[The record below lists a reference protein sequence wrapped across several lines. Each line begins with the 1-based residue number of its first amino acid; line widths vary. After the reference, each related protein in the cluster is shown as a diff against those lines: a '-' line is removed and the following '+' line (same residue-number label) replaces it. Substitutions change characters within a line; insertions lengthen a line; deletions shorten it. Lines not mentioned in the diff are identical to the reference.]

1 MANLYELTND
11 FKIIQAMIEDGQEG
25 LEDTL
30 ESIELAI
37 EDKLEN
43 IGKVIRNLEGETAA
57 LKAEEKRLAEKRKSI
72 ENNIKRLKQYA
83 EDSLRTTGERK
94 VKTRLFTFT
103 IQKNPPSVVVDDE
116 KLIPKRYY
124 IEQEPKLDKRRLINE
139 LKEMNAEEMPGVRL
153 VQKEGLRIR

>member
-124 IEQEPKLDKRRLINE
+124 IEQEPKLDKRKLINE